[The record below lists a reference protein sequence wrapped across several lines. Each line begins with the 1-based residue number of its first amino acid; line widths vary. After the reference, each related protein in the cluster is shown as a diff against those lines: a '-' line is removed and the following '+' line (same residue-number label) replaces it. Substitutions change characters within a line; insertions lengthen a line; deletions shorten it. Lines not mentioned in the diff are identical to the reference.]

1 MNPVLIRTS
10 MSNAVYFSFASF
22 VIVWLGSFLYQSLE
36 KTTGRLNIG
45 VTIIIVLSIIL
56 IMFFLSITNIILRE
70 PEKGRV
76 RFWERIISVLLFIM
90 TSAIILGLLGFLF
103 WFEV

>member
-10 MSNAVYFSFASF
+10 LSDAVYFSFISF
-22 VIVWLGSFLYQSLE
+22 IVVWLASFLYEGLE

-45 VTIIIVLSIIL
+45 VTIIIVLGIIL
-56 IMFFLSITNIILRE
+56 LMFLLAITNIILRE

-103 WFEV
+103 WFEI

>member
-10 MSNAVYFSFASF
+10 LSDAVYFSFISF
-22 VIVWLGSFLYQSLE
+22 IVVWLASFLYKGLE

-45 VTIIIVLSIIL
+45 VTIIIVLGIIL
-56 IMFFLSITNIILRE
+56 IMFLLAITNIILRE

-103 WFEV
+103 WFEI